1 MKRQEIKKMNR
12 RFFKENAPLLCGMAV
27 TAAGVTAAGLLL
39 HQSFFRILP
48 LYVSLA
54 VGLLQSRMIRYASLL
69 GGLNSILYA
78 LVYAHYH
85 LYASAAYALL
95 VSCPIQ
101 IVTFIRWSR
110 KPWGHS
116 TVFRVLTVKQRIAAG
131 AVFAGLLAGL
141 GFALPYLG
149 GEHTF
154 LDSAVTLLGI
164 LTSVL
169 MMLSYKEYPLLMV
182 VGGVLSSAL
191 YISMLPEH
199 PEQATYLIF
208 NLYSLVCCTLASV
221 RIRKLYAEQQQK
233 QASGTLP

>member
-1 MKRQEIKKMNR
+1 MNR
-12 RFFKENAPLLCGMAV
+12 QFFKNNAPLLFGMAV
-27 TAAGVTAAGLLL
+27 TAAGITAAGLLF

-48 LYVSLA
+48 LYVSL
-54 VGLLQSRMIRYASLL
+54 VIGLLQSRMIRYASLM
-69 GGLNSILYA
+69 GGVNSILYA

-110 KPWGHS
+110 KPWGQS
-116 TVFRVLTVKQRIAAG
+116 TVFRKLTAKQRIVTG
-131 AVFAGLLAGL
+131 TVFAGLLVVL
-141 GFALPYLG
+141 GFMLPRLG

-154 LDSAVTLLGI
+154 LDSAITLLGI

-169 MMLSYKEYPLLMV
+169 TMLSYKEYALLMV
-182 VGGVLSSAL
+182 AGGVLSSAL
-191 YISMLPEH
+191 YVAMLPEH

-208 NLYSLVCCTLASV
+208 NLYSLVCCTLASF
-221 RIRKLYAEQQQK
+221 RIRKLYAEQQRK
-233 QASGTLP
+233 QTADMQ

>member
-1 MKRQEIKKMNR
+1 MNR
-12 RFFKENAPLLCGMAV
+12 QFFKDNAPLLCGMAV
-27 TAAGVTAAGLLL
+27 TAIGITAAGLL
-39 HQSFFRILP
+39 
-48 LYVSLA
+48 YVSL
-54 VGLLQSRMIRYASLL
+54 VIGLLQSRMIRYASLM
-69 GGLNSILYA
+69 GGVNSILYA

-110 KPWGHS
+110 KPWGQS
-116 TVFRVLTVKQRIAAG
+116 TVFRELTAKQRIVIG
-131 AVFAGLLAGL
+131 AVFAGLLVGL
-141 GFALPYLG
+141 GIMLPRLG

-169 MMLSYKEYPLLMV
+169 TMLSYKEYALLMV
-182 VGGVLSSAL
+182 AGGVFSSAL
-191 YISMLPEH
+191 YIAMLPEH

-208 NLYSLVCCTLASV
+208 NLYSLICCTLASF
-221 RIRKLYAEQQQK
+221 RIRKLYLEQQQK
-233 QASGTLP
+233 NASAVEA

>member
-1 MKRQEIKKMNR
+1 MNR
-12 RFFKENAPLLCGMAV
+12 QFFKDNAPLLFGMAI
-27 TAAGVTAAGLLL
+27 TAAGVTAAGLLF

-48 LYVSLA
+48 LYVSL
-54 VGLLQSRMIRYASLL
+54 VIGLLQSRMIRYASLM
-69 GGLNSILYA
+69 GGVNSILYA

-116 TVFRVLTVKQRIAAG
+116 TVFRKLSAKQRIITG
-131 AVFAGLLAGL
+131 AVLAGLLVGL
-141 GFALPYLG
+141 GFVLPRLG

-169 MMLSYKEYPLLMV
+169 TMLSYQEYALLMV
-182 VGGVLSSAL
+182 AGGVLSTAL
-191 YISMLPEH
+191 YVAMLPEH

-208 NLYSLVCCTLASV
+208 NLYSLVCCTLASF
-221 RIRKLYAEQQQK
+221 RIRKLCAEQQQK
-233 QASGTLP
+233 QVSDMQ

>member
-1 MKRQEIKKMNR
+1 MNR
-12 RFFKENAPLLCGMAV
+12 QFFKDNAPLLCGMAI
-27 TAAGVTAAGLLL
+27 TAAGVTAAGLLF

-48 LYVSLA
+48 LYVSL
-54 VGLLQSRMIRYASLL
+54 VIGLLQSRMIRYASLM
-69 GGLNSILYA
+69 GGVNSILYA

-110 KPWGHS
+110 KPWGNS
-116 TVFRVLTVKQRIAAG
+116 TVFRKLTAKQRIVTG
-131 AVFAGLLAGL
+131 AVFTGLLVGM
-141 GFALPYLG
+141 GFILPRLG

-169 MMLSYKEYPLLMV
+169 TMLSYKEYALLMV
-182 VGGVLSSAL
+182 AGGVLSSAL
-191 YISMLPEH
+191 YVVMLPEH

-208 NLYSLVCCTLASV
+208 NLYSLVCCTLASF
-221 RIRKLYAEQQQK
+221 RIGKLYAEQQRK
-233 QASGTLP
+233 QAAEIQ